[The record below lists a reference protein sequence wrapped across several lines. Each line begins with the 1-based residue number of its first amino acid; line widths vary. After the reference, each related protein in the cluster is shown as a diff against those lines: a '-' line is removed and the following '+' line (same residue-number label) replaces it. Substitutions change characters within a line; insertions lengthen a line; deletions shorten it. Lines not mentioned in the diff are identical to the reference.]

1 VQFRNPIGL
10 VPLYNLLH
18 DWMVPARSLCPGS
31 PIQNLLAALGRR
43 LLRKRRSRFL
53 SLASLGLFN
62 GRPDLE
68 VYGDRL
74 TPLCP
79 YRERNTMQHMA
90 SRRRENHQ
98 ICGFCKRLQHSE
110 TFSFSLV
117 MSRSTVRAR
126 SWPPQ
131 KFLQKAGKTRAPVG
145 YRSSFAPVFT
155 PTRAVCLGGHP
166 PDPALGRLPS
176 PGRCVCPLRAFAW
189 A

>member
-31 PIQNLLAALGRR
+31 PIQNLLASLGRR

-68 VYGDRL
+68 VYGDQL

-90 SRRRENHQ
+90 SRRRENLLDM
-98 ICGFCKRLQHSE
+98 RVL
-110 TFSFSLV
+110 
-117 MSRSTVRAR
+117 
-126 SWPPQ
+126 
-131 KFLQKAGKTRAPVG
+131 
-145 YRSSFAPVFT
+145 
-155 PTRAVCLGGHP
+155 
-166 PDPALGRLPS
+166 
-176 PGRCVCPLRAFAW
+176 
-189 A
+189 